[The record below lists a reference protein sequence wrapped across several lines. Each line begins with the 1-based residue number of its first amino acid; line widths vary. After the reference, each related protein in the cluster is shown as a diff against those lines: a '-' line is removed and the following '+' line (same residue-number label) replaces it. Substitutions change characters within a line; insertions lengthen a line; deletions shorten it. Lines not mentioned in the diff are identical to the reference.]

1 MTTLVTFDNRS
12 GIPFYKQI
20 YDGYR
25 GAILSGRLRPGE
37 RLPSTRALAA
47 ELNVSRLPVVNA
59 FEQLLH
65 EGYIEGRAGSGTY
78 VKDSIPDELARPVMA
93 PPQRT
98 AALLRP
104 APPRLGPF
112 CVSLPALDRFP
123 LRLWSRLVAK
133 HAKQLTIEQMAYGDA
148 AGHAPLR
155 RAVADYLRTS
165 RAVHCDASEVLIVS
179 GSQMALQI
187 CARALLGRGGTVCI
201 EEPGYPGA
209 REALTGTGAR
219 IVPIP
224 VDDEGIVVDQI
235 GRRVRAVYVT
245 PSHQYPLGMSMSASR
260 RLALLEW
267 ARRGGAWI
275 IEDDYDSEYRY
286 ASRPLGALQG
296 MDTASRVIYI
306 GTFSRVLFP
315 ALRLGYVVVPR
326 DLMDSFV
333 RHRESIDL
341 FSPLLEQLVLTE
353 FLTEGHFGR
362 HVRRMRALY
371 EKRRDALVRGLREH
385 AGGLVPHNIDAG
397 LHIATF
403 LPEGVDDRKVVRDAA
418 LRGLDAIAL
427 SACYAGPRAKSGLV
441 LGFGGTS
448 ERRIAVACRTLGEV
462 LSAQEYPDSGR
473 A

>member
-1 MTTLVTFDNRS
+1 MGS
-12 GIPFYKQI
+12 Q
-20 YDGYR
+20 
-25 GAILSGRLRPGE
+25 RLRE
-37 RLPSTRALAA
+37 AICA
-47 ELNVSRLPVVNA
+47 
-59 FEQLLH
+59 
-65 EGYIEGRAGSGTY
+65 
-78 VKDSIPDELARPVMA
+78 
-93 PPQRT
+93 
-98 AALLRP
+98 
-104 APPRLGPF
+104 
-112 CVSLPALDRFP
+112 
-123 LRLWSRLVAK
+123 
-133 HAKQLTIEQMAYGDA
+133 
-148 AGHAPLR
+148 
-155 RAVADYLRTS
+155 YLRTA
-165 RAVHCDASEVLIVS
+165 RGVHCEPQQVMIVS
-179 GSQMALQI
+179 GSQQALDVS
-187 CARALLGRGGTVCI
+187 ARALLDEGSAAWV
-201 EEPGYPGA
+201 EEPGYWLTRHVLKAAGCKMVPVRVDEEGMDVAEGVRKCRRA
-209 REALTGTGAR
+209 RAAF
-219 IVPIP
+219 V
-224 VDDEGIVVDQI
+224 
-235 GRRVRAVYVT
+235 A
-245 PSHQYPLGMSMSASR
+245 PSHQFPLGATMSASR
-260 RLALLEW
+260 RLQLLQW
-267 ARRGGAWI
+267 AARAGAWI

-326 DLMDSFV
+326 DLMDCFV

-403 LPEGVDDRKVVRDAA
+403 LPEGVDDRNVVRDAA

-427 SACYAGPRAKSGLV
+427 SSCYAGPRAKSGLV

-448 ERRIAVACRTLGEV
+448 ERRIAMACRTLGEV